1 MVLWFHII
9 YVSSRRVAL
18 LISRPF
24 SSSFSIVGSF
34 ESRMP
39 IVFLSDFCLSWV
51 FQFGTLV
58 RMELYSSSIF
68 ILASNRALETS
79 VVGVFF
85 MESYIVFLIVFLMS
99 LWYSAFL

>member
-18 LISRPF
+18 LISRP
-24 SSSFSIVGSF
+24 IVGSF

-68 ILASNRALETS
+68 ILASHRALETS
-79 VVGVFF
+79 DMGVFF
-85 MESYIVFLIVFLMS
+85 MESYIVFLIVFLIRF
-99 LWYSAFL
+99 W